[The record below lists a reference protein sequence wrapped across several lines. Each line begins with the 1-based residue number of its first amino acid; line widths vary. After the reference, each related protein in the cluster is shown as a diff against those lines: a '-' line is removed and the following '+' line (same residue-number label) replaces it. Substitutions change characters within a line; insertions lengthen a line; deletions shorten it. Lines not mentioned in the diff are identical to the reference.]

1 MAIQSETIQV
11 TGVRCEKCIGRVAGA
26 LKPLEGIEYANAN
39 LMGQIDLQWDDEEL
53 SRETLVESLRKAGFP
68 ELA

>member
-1 MAIQSETIQV
+1 MGIQSETIQV

-26 LKPLEGIEYANAN
+26 LRPIDGIEYANAN
-39 LMGQIDLQWDDEEL
+39 LMGQIDLRWDDEQVTRD
-53 SRETLVESLRKAGFP
+53 SLVEALRKAGFP